1 MKFIIY
7 VLLLDDFVRY
17 VGLTSNLQKRVQAHR
32 RGRGSIHTKDKKIV
46 IVEEFFQI
54 EVANVW
60 QARLREYEYA
70 QKKRVEHGRYM
81 VRGGEL
87 TSKKVKE
94 FQRKALIGR

>member
-7 VLLLDDFVRY
+7 VLLLDDFTRY
-17 VGLTSNLQKRVQAHR
+17 VGVTSNLPKRVHAHES
-32 RGRGSIHTKDKKIV
+32 GRGSIHTKNKKLIS
-46 IVEEFFQI
+46 VEEYFEI

-60 QARLREYEYA
+60 QARLREHEYA
-70 QKKRVEHGRYM
+70 QMKRVEYGRWM

-87 TSKKVKE
+87 HSRKVKE